1 MKLGRLLFG
10 MGKKSNY
17 LLVGLFAFLAAAI
30 YFLVD
35 GSTAGVILSTF
46 PLLGMTAG
54 EQEKA
59 EQLFAEIEKRNKSQ
73 LETFRSE
80 YKTLGEDF
88 RKGIITE
95 EAFNTKFSEI
105 SKKLEKFDAD
115 KFEQFKTTL
124 ENLETALKAQG
135 SELKSLKDGGMP
147 STEKTLKS
155 EIKAILET
163 ADFKEFVESNGK
175 KKASFSLKAP
185 VSVTSNYTG
194 TSRVHITTRDAR
206 VVDHPQV
213 ERLNIRDLLTVMPT
227 DLPYLAFTEVYD
239 WDRAVGM
246 NTENGA
252 LAESSFKVRE
262 ATTDVKRIGTHVPI
276 SKRMLRSA
284 TYVLNHLMQRL
295 PAQVKYAEDFQL
307 LFGDGAGNNLTGIF
321 KVASNFATLVNTAIS
336 GAAGAVSS
344 VATYDG
350 GTKTIIN
357 LAANQLI
364 NNGDI
369 ITIANATA
377 AGYNASHKV
386 IVVSQ
391 KQIVI
396 ELAYVAEADTSAWT
410 FVVNH
415 PFKNAQ
421 DAAQQ
426 IDVIRFAKA
435 IVSQQEY
442 TASGAVLNPVD
453 ATLIESLKDNTEN
466 YLDVQRVNGV
476 LTISGMP
483 IVETT
488 AMPAGKFAVGDWTM
502 AAALLEFTS
511 LTLEFSEST
520 TEKLGN
526 YVEAIIQEEVLFPI
540 YNKYM
545 FVVGDFST
553 AIAAINKI

>member
-1 MKLGRLLFG
+1 MTEEE
-10 MGKKSNY
+10 KKAMLETVKTQNKEQ
-17 LLVGLFAFLAAAI
+17 I
-30 YFLVD
+30 D
-35 GSTAGVILSTF
+35 GF
-46 PLLGMTAG
+46 
-54 EQEKA
+54 KA
-59 EQLFAEIEKRNKSQ
+59 EFKTLAEEAKKGLLTKEEIES
-73 LETFRSE
+73 
-80 YKTLGEDF
+80 
-88 RKGIITE
+88 
-95 EAFNTKFSEI
+95 KFADI
-105 SKKLEKFDAD
+105 SKKLEKFDAE
-115 KFEQFKTTL
+115 KFEAFKTTL
-124 ENLETALKAQG
+124 AQLEADLQKQDLKIKGLDEGGFKG
-135 SELKSLKDGGMP
+135 SDKSLR
-147 STEKTLKS
+147 S
-155 EIKAILET
+155 EIKEILET
-163 ADFKEFVESNGK
+163 PEYKDFVESNGK
-175 KKASFSLKAP
+175 KKASFTLKAP

-194 TSRVHITTRDAR
+194 TSRVHISTRDSH
-206 VVDHPQV
+206 VVDYPEV
-213 ERLNIRDLLTVMPT
+213 TRLNIRDLLSVMPT

-284 TYVLNHLMQRL
+284 PFVLNHLMQRL

-321 KVASNFATLVNTAIS
+321 KVAPNFATVVDTS
-336 GAAGAVSS
+336 VTGAATAVAS

-357 LAANQLI
+357 FAANQVI
-364 NNGDI
+364 NNGDV
-369 ITIANATA
+369 ITIASATA
-377 AGYNASHKV
+377 PSYNASHKV
-386 IVVSQ
+386 MVVSP

-426 IDVIRFAKA
+426 IDVLRFAKA

-442 TASGAVLNPVD
+442 SASGGALNPID

-476 LTISGMP
+476 LTISGIP
-483 IVETT
+483 FAETT
-488 AMPAGKFAVGDWTM
+488 AIPAGKFAVGDFKM

-540 YNKYM
+540 FNKYM
-545 FVVGDFST
+545 FIVGDFTT